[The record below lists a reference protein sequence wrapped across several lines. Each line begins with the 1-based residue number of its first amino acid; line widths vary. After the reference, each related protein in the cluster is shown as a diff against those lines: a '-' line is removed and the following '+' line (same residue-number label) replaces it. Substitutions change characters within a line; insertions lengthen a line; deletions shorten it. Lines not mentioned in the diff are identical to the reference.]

1 VVAEIQIGG
10 HLVLDPVMAPVWTG
24 VVLLALAGAMALAAW
39 RWPMPLARGR
49 RVALIVLR
57 ALVVV
62 ALAMLLL
69 KPEVRW
75 KGRQEVLGEVA
86 FLMDGSRSMA
96 IRDAVVPEARL
107 DKAGRGTPENVQESV
122 RGASTEPPRESTED
136 TTHRGGSGDP
146 PRTVSGD
153 PPRTHTHT
161 LAQTVSRLD
170 AVRFAFLTAGKSYA
184 DLAAK
189 WIINP
194 YAFGTSTR
202 PIGNFAP
209 QSADPRTDF
218 ADALGTMV
226 VRQERGTGP
235 YDDKPSPLAAVV
247 VISDGRATR
256 SRGSAEAAARLLG
269 QRGVKVHAVAV
280 GSDRPSDSVCDVAVR
295 DLRAPERVFV
305 GNRPQVRAVVATLG
319 MAGKKVE
326 AVLLVNGNEVA
337 RLPVVPAADRSTQEI
352 VYAPPLDVVG
362 PAKIVLAVEP
372 VPGEL
377 VTMNNRAE
385 TIVRVEEGGIRVLY
399 LDGRLHPEGKYIA
412 RALGDAK
419 EIELDRR
426 ILFGGA
432 AQPPSTGSAAGK
444 SAQLGA
450 ATPPVAAEEIDK
462 FNVVI
467 LGDLPAVALAPA
479 AIARLAERVR
489 SGGAGF
495 LALGGLAA
503 YGAGGWAAT
512 PLAEVLPFAMAA
524 GDGQIEGRVKLK
536 LTSGGRQHFIF
547 NLDGAD
553 GLKMDFD
560 ALPPLA
566 GASAVGPLHPAAR
579 LLAESDG
586 GKAILAVREHARG
599 RAAGLTIDT
608 TWQWVLAS
616 DAAGQG
622 GRPPVAGA
630 EVHRRFWRQLVLW
643 LAGRDG
649 RPREDFWILTDRPRY
664 SIADRARPPVAE
676 VTVHAPAGAAPRVR
690 VAGPAVV
697 PGVSGEG
704 GMPTQPLRGH
714 VLREGDSMPS
724 ERRAGHATRV
734 DQGAPGSLGTS
745 GPAEADIKVESAG
758 AGEWRGSV
766 GLGKPGEYTLS
777 AAAEIGGAAKH
788 AETLVS
794 VEEQDFELAEILA
807 DHENLRR
814 IAQAGGGMFREITG
828 LRDLMADLAAN
839 LPPSYREIERR
850 LPLAEGRVFLG
861 IVVGLL
867 AAEWALRRRWGLV

>member
-1 VVAEIQIGG
+1 MVAEIQIGG
-10 HLVLDPVMAPVWTG
+10 HLVLDPVMAPVWAG

-62 ALAMLLL
+62 ALAMLLF

-96 IRDAVVPEARL
+96 IRDAVVPEARP
-107 DKAGRGTPENVQESV
+107 D
-122 RGASTEPPRESTED
+122 
-136 TTHRGGSGDP
+136 
-146 PRTVSGD
+146 
-153 PPRTHTHT
+153 THT
-161 LAQTVSRLD
+161 LTQAVSRLD

-280 GSDRPSDSVCDVAVR
+280 GSNRPIDRVCDVAVR

-305 GNRPQVRAVVATLG
+305 GNRPQVRAVVSTLG

-326 AVLLVNGNEVA
+326 AVLSVNGNEVA

-352 VYAPPLDVVG
+352 VYAPPLDAVG

-377 VTMNNRAE
+377 VTTNNRAE

-426 ILFGGA
+426 ILTGGA
-432 AQPPSTGSAAGK
+432 AQPPSTGSATGK
-444 SAQLGA
+444 SAQPGA
-450 ATPPVAAEEIDK
+450 AVPPVAAEEIDK

-467 LGDLPAVALAPA
+467 LGDLPAAALAPA

-489 SGGAGF
+489 NGGAAG
-495 LALGGLAA
+495 LLTLGGLAA

-524 GDGQIEGRVKLK
+524 GDGQIEGRVRLK

-599 RAAGLTIDT
+599 RAAALTIDT
-608 TWQWVLAS
+608 TWQWVLAP

-622 GRPPVAGA
+622 GRAPVAGA

-649 RPREDFWILTDRPRY
+649 RPREDFWILTDRSRY

-690 VAGPAVV
+690 VAGPA
-697 PGVSGEG
+697 
-704 GMPTQPLRGH
+704 
-714 VLREGDSMPS
+714 
-724 ERRAGHATRV
+724 
-734 DQGAPGSLGTS
+734 
-745 GPAEADIKVESAG
+745 EADIRVELAG

-794 VEEQDFELAEILA
+794 VEEQDSELAEILA

-814 IAQAGGGMFREITG
+814 IARAGGGTFREITA

>member
-1 VVAEIQIGG
+1 MKSAIRNGFLADGTPGGLHQATRRVCAVVAEIQIGG
-10 HLVLDPVMAPVWTG
+10 SIVIDPVMAPVWAG
-24 VVLLALAGAMALAAW
+24 VVLLALAGAMALVAW

-49 RVALIVLR
+49 RVALIALR
-57 ALVVV
+57 GLVVV

-86 FLMDGSRSMA
+86 FLMDGTRSMA
-96 IRDAVVPEARL
+96 IRDAVVPEARP
-107 DKAGRGTPENVQESV
+107 DKAGRGTPENVQEPV
-122 RGASTEPPRESTED
+122 RGGSPQPPRERAED

-153 PPRTHTHT
+153 PPGAHT
-161 LAQTVSRLD
+161 LTQAVSRLD

-189 WIINP
+189 WVINP

-280 GSDRPSDSVCDVAVR
+280 GGDRPTGRACDVAVR
-295 DLRAPERVFV
+295 DLRAPGRVFV

-326 AVLLVNGNEVA
+326 AVLSVNGNEVA

-377 VTMNNRAE
+377 VTTNNRAE

-444 SAQLGA
+444 SAQPGA
-450 ATPPVAAEEIDK
+450 AVPPVAAEEIDK

-467 LGDLPAVALAPA
+467 LGDLPAAALAPA

-489 SGGAGF
+489 NGGAG
-495 LALGGLAA
+495 LLTLGGLAA

-524 GDGQIEGRVKLK
+524 GDGQIEGRVRLK

-553 GLKMDFD
+553 GPKMDFD

-608 TWQWVLAS
+608 TWQWVLAP

-622 GRPPVAGA
+622 GRPRVAGA

-649 RPREDFWILTDRPRY
+649 RPREDFWILTDRSRY

-690 VAGPAVV
+690 VA
-697 PGVSGEG
+697 
-704 GMPTQPLRGH
+704 
-714 VLREGDSMPS
+714 
-724 ERRAGHATRV
+724 
-734 DQGAPGSLGTS
+734 

-777 AAAEIGGAAKH
+777 AAAETGGAAKH

-814 IAQAGGGMFREITG
+814 IARAGGGTFREITG